1 MIVQMSG
8 KLNLLNLQMMKM
20 NEIDFIEKYC
30 KIYDRKSKK
39 LISITLTEAQ
49 KKFLKFL
56 RENENKRLII

>member
-1 MIVQMSG
+1 
-8 KLNLLNLQMMKM
+8 MKM